1 MLHEGEMRRSEDEFS
16 DTMSRGMSAAVAIVI
31 SGVRVAGCFFLK
43 HEAKE
48 PLSCCCL
55 LTVAAM

>member
-31 SGVRVAGCFFLK
+31 LGVRVVRC
-43 HEAKE
+43 
-48 PLSCCCL
+48 LSETRGQGTAVL
-55 LTVAAM
+55 LFVC